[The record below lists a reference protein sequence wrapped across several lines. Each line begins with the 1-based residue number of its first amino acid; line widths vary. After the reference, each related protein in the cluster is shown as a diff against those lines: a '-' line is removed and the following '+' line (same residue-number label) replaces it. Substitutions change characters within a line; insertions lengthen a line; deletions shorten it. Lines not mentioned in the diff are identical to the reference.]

1 MKLSLRRCELGFTL
15 AEIMVSLGIGILL
28 LAALI
33 TSAVALR
40 KSFSAADHFFSTH
53 VQQIR
58 IIDFLSRDVKRS
70 TVVTTSSANQTVTC
84 TVPNYIVNSG
94 DPDVGV
100 YDQAAQTYPVGMRRT
115 PIINVTPNGAV
126 VHYGVRTPA
135 GLVVYNGVITGSKP
149 VTQVQYAVNNN
160 AIERRET
167 PCTANSSDAITSTG
181 TTVVTT
187 IASSTDQLVP
197 LTLDVELAN
206 TEYLDTS
213 VTFLTTFNFNP
224 PADPNPSATP
234 NPTLQMKRDGTAIF
248 ARSYLRNKR
257 RG

>member
-1 MKLSLRRCELGFTL
+1 MRLSVRQSNRGFTL
-15 AEIMVSLGIGILL
+15 GELMVSVGIGTLL
-28 LAALI
+28 MAALI
-33 TSAVALR
+33 GSAVALR
-40 KSFSAADHFFSTH
+40 RSFSAADHFFSTH

-70 TVVTTSSANQTVTC
+70 TVVTTSATNQTVTC
-84 TVPNYIVNSG
+84 TMPNYIIKAG
-94 DPDVGV
+94 DADAALGVG
-100 YDQAAQTYPVGMRRT
+100 TRRT
-115 PIINVTPNGAV
+115 PTVTVTPNGAV
-126 VHYGVRTPA
+126 VHYG
-135 GLVVYNGVITGSKP
+135 LVGGSKP

-197 LTLDVELAN
+197 STLDVELAN
-206 TEYLDTS
+206 TEYADTS
-213 VTFLTTFNFNP
+213 VTFLTTFTFNP
-224 PADPNPSATP
+224 PPNANPSATP
-234 NPTLQMKRDGTAIF
+234 DPVSQMKRNGTAIF

>member
-1 MKLSLRRCELGFTL
+1 MKPALRRSDFGFTL
-15 AEIMVSLGIGILL
+15 GEMMVSMGIGVVL
-28 LAALI
+28 LAALMS
-33 TSAVALR
+33 SAVALR

-53 VQQIR
+53 IQQIR

-70 TVVTTSSANQTVTC
+70 TIVTTSAANQTVTC
-84 TVPNYIVNSG
+84 TMPNYIVKAG
-94 DPDVGV
+94 DADVG
-100 YDQAAQTYPVGMRRT
+100 TYPAGTRRT
-115 PIINVTPNGAV
+115 PTVTVTPNGAV
-126 VHYGVRTPA
+126 VHYG
-135 GLVVYNGVITGSKP
+135 LVAGSKP
-149 VTQVQYAVNNN
+149 ITQVQYAVNNN

-167 PCTANSSDAITSTG
+167 PCTANSSDAITNTG

-206 TEYLDTS
+206 TEYADTS
-213 VTFLTTFNFNP
+213 VTFLTTFSFNP
-224 PADPNPSATP
+224 PPNANPSATP
-234 NPTLQMKRDGTAIF
+234 DPTSQMKRDGTAIF